1 MNQERYGRR
10 QSWPLLRYYPGIY
23 LKGLRKMI
31 KSSYQDSWTNKLR
44 IEPVICQI

>member
-1 MNQERYGRR
+1 MNQEIYGRR

-31 KSSYQDSWTNKLR
+31 KVPIR
-44 IEPVICQI
+44 IAGLAS